1 MFNGRFPNKQATKC
15 NRIAHVDYKRV
26 VTCEKPVYA
35 PLLINDHGDD
45 TFTYLSDVDL
55 LFNQQRLDR
64 MSLAALQQKLDD
76 MTRIQNDGLSE
87 LRKNIKDE
95 DLMKFIKSRYIQAP
109 SELRAWCSYL
119 AEEYGTAE
127 SGIRQLIADA
137 QKKADDSSSASDDS
151 SQGSQAE

>member
-1 MFNGRFPNKQATKC
+1 MFQGRFPQKKATKC
-15 NRIAHVDYKRV
+15 NKVAHVDYKRV
-26 VTCEKPVYA
+26 VMCEKPIYA
-35 PLLINDHGDD
+35 PLLIDDHGND

-76 MTRIQNDGLSE
+76 MTRVQNDGLSE
-87 LRKNIKDE
+87 LRKSIKDE

-119 AEEYGTAE
+119 ADEYGSAE
-127 SGIRQLIADA
+127 AGIRQLIADA
-137 QKKADDSSSASDDS
+137 QKKVSEPSSPADDPS
-151 SQGSQAE
+151 GTPKAE

>member
-1 MFNGRFPNKQATKC
+1 MFSGRYPHKKATKC
-15 NRIAHVDYKRV
+15 NKIAHVDYKRV

-35 PLLINDHGDD
+35 PLLIDDHGDD

-64 MSLAALQQKLDD
+64 MSLAALQNKLDD

-87 LRKNIKDE
+87 LRNNIKDE
-95 DLMKFIKSRYIQAP
+95 DLMRFIKSRYIQSP

-119 AEEYGTAE
+119 AQEYGTAE
-127 SGIRQLIADA
+127 AGVRQLIDDA
-137 QKKADDSSSASDDS
+137 KKKVVEPSPSGESSPTP
-151 SQGSQAE
+151 QAE

>member
-1 MFNGRFPNKQATKC
+1 MFSGRYPNKKATKC
-15 NRIAHVDYKRV
+15 NKIAHVDYKRV

-35 PLLINDHGDD
+35 PLLISDHGND

-64 MSLAALQQKLDD
+64 ISLAALQQKLDD

-95 DLMKFIKSRYIQAP
+95 DLMRFIKSRYIQAP

-119 AEEYGTAE
+119 AQEYGTAE
-127 SGIRQLIADA
+127 AGIRQLIDELHKKVDEPSSPADT
-137 QKKADDSSSASDDS
+137 SSGTP
-151 SQGSQAE
+151 QTE